1 MKTKINNIRL
11 IATDLDGTLFN
22 SQRVVSPTTLQVL
35 KRVQQAG
42 IQIMVTTGRPFFA
55 VSHLVESWGM
65 DLPMICSGGALL
77 AAGREGPVLSEFS
90 FHSKAEMDFLI
101 SFARQQDGLMVGETK
116 DRSIWFSSDSFAK
129 KRGTNLLEDTQH
141 ATRTYRPEVDFDRPL
156 LKLCLIVEA
165 SKMKLA
171 AEALAHLQSLDY
183 AYAGYEDFDL
193 TAKGVNKGKALK
205 AYAEYTGIPQEQI
218 AAFGDQLNDVSLL
231 SYAGLPIAMENAQPA
246 LKAVAEWVVPSNDE
260 DGVAQG
266 LERILAELSND

>member
-1 MKTKINNIRL
+1 M
-11 IATDLDGTLFN
+11 
-22 SQRVVSPTTLQVL
+22 
-35 KRVQQAG
+35 
-42 IQIMVTTGRPFFA
+42 
-55 VSHLVESWGM
+55 
-65 DLPMICSGGALL
+65 
-77 AAGREGPVLSEFS
+77 
-90 FHSKAEMDFLI
+90 
-101 SFARQQDGLMVGETK
+101 
-116 DRSIWFSSDSFAK
+116 
-129 KRGTNLLEDTQH
+129 
-141 ATRTYRPEVDFDRPL
+141 DFDRPL

-171 AEALAHLQSLDY
+171 AEAITHLQSLDY

-205 AYAEYTGIPQEQI
+205 AYAEYAGIPREQI